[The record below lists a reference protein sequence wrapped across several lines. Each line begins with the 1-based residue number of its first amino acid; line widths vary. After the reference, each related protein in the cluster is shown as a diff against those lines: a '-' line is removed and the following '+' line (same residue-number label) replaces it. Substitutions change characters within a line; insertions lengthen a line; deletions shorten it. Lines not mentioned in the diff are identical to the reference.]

1 MEQNRWKSIVL
12 WEALASQ
19 IISMLILLKVI
30 DTGMGEVV
38 NQVVAGVL
46 QILTL
51 VGVINNPKDPIKW

>member
-12 WEALASQ
+12 WEALAAQ
-19 IISMLILLKVI
+19 IISILILLKVI
-30 DTGMGEVV
+30 DTGMGEIV